1 LKPCRC
7 VLGGLDLTN
16 KNAIP
21 FLLCDD
27 TADTQNQVK
36 QLQDM
41 VRENFALFL
50 RCADGIDTF
59 NERTLSQ
66 SGPGLVDR
74 LNRLDVS
81 CLKPLKKCLLQ

>member
-1 LKPCRC
+1 
-7 VLGGLDLTN
+7 
-16 KNAIP
+16 
-21 FLLCDD
+21 
-27 TADTQNQVK
+27 
-36 QLQDM
+36 M

-50 RCADGIDTF
+50 RCADGIDVF

-81 CLKPLKKCLLQ
+81 AESGSPHGHDNIYFLTHPSSWLPPL